1 VNTYTT
7 DRQIVPAVSADAPGH
22 FVVVWMSHD
31 QDGAGY
37 GIYGQRYS
45 LIVPV
50 ELTRFQVE

>member
-1 VNTYTT
+1 
-7 DRQIVPAVSADAPGH
+7 
-22 FVVVWMSHD
+22 VWMSHD